1 MTSDEIR
8 GKIQYY
14 EQLIAGYI
22 EEKVQKQIRRSSGAA
37 PAQFIYACRD
47 ASAQPYLSCLL
58 QRHAG
63 AVDRADVCQDI

>member
-22 EEKVQKQIRRSSGAA
+22 EEKVQREKELEELAKDEFVIAYDGIE
-37 PAQFIYACRD
+37 FEI
-47 ASAQPYLSCLL
+47 
-58 QRHAG
+58 
-63 AVDRADVCQDI
+63 